1 MKKMMKKTK
10 WIISEVQKNKDTKR
24 INEEEMDKDNLI
36 KRKTE
41 AEKWIS

>member
-36 KRKTE
+36 NRKTE